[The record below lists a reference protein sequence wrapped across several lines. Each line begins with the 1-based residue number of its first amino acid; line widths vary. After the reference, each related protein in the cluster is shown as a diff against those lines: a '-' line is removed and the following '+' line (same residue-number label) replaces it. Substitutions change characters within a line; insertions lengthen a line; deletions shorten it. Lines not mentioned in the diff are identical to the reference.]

1 MRIGSLTVR
10 AVRDGRVIA
19 PASALYSAVPAERW
33 SPWSRTLEDGGVIVE
48 LGGYLVQ
55 GSGFNVLVDAGFG
68 PAWAPNG
75 HAGLFLDSLAEFG
88 LDPGD
93 ITDVIFTHLHFDHVG
108 WASNDGAPTFPNATY
123 RAAAADWSYF
133 VRESHELTRLE
144 ASLPED
150 RLPAPR
156 LAPIADR
163 IVLWDGRIEVRPGVT
178 AIPTPGHTPGTALI
192 ELSSEGETG
201 YLLGDV
207 VHHPAELVNPD
218 WPGVSDVEDDRAAE
232 QRRAVAAML
241 ADSGGLAAGAHFA
254 RFEWGRV
261 VPSSGQLEWEP
272 VEAL

>member
-10 AVRDGRVIA
+10 PVRDGRVVA
-19 PASALYSAVPAERW
+19 PAAALYRAVPEERW
-33 SPWSRTLEDGGVIVE
+33 SRWSRTLDNGGVIVE

-55 GSGFNVLVDAGFG
+55 GFGFNALVDAGFG

-75 HAGLFLDSLAEFG
+75 HAGLLLDSLAEFG

-108 WASNDGAPTFPNATY
+108 WASNDGTPTFPNATY
-123 RAAAADWSYF
+123 RAASADWSYF
-133 VRESHELTRLE
+133 VRESHELTALE
-144 ASLPED
+144 ATLPGD
-150 RLPAPR
+150 RLPATR
-156 LAPIADR
+156 LSPIADR
-163 IVLWDGRIEVRPGVT
+163 VVLWGGRTEMRPGVT

-218 WPGVSDVEDDRAAE
+218 WPGVADVDGGGAAE

-241 ADSGGLAAGAHFA
+241 ANTGALAAGAHFA
-254 RFEWGRV
+254 GFEWGRV

-272 VEAL
+272 VETL